1 MLRKVY
7 LYDHLKEQFG
17 GPHTFDVATPAEV
30 FRALAAN
37 FPQTFAPA
45 FRHGNYAIVAGPS
58 IDEGEQVS
66 LEMLGQF
73 NYGSEDIHILPVAE
87 GAKGGSGKAIIT
99 VILGVALIGVG
110 VAGAA
115 GAFGA
120 AAAGGAE
127 GGALG
132 LNFAGEIGFA
142 GITYGN
148 VALFGASLL
157 LSGISGLL
165 TNLTDPT
172 KVGPTTASY
181 LLNGATNT
189 ADQGGPVPLVFGRF
203 RVGSTVVSTSLHAKD
218 ITVGSQNFTT
228 DVIDAKGNTI
238 VPHTPPSLFQE
249 GMVAPGLPDIQPYIA
264 WMYPYPAW
272 PGAGTVPTES

>member
-1 MLRKVY
+1 MLRKVH
-7 LYDHLKEQFG
+7 LYDHLKDQFG
-17 GPHTFDVATPAEV
+17 GPHLFDIGTPAEA

-45 FRHGNYAIVAGPS
+45 FRNGNYAIVAGAS
-58 IDEGEQVS
+58 IDDGEQVP
-66 LEMLGQF
+66 LELLGRF
-73 NYGSEDIHILPVAE
+73 TYGADDIHILPVAE
-87 GAKGGSGKAIIT
+87 GAKSGTGKAIAT
-99 VILGVALIGVG
+99 TILGVALIGIG

-115 GAFGA
+115 GVFGA
-120 AAAGGAE
+120 VAE
-127 GGALG
+127 SSGSVLG
-132 LNFAGEIGFA
+132 LNFGAEIGFA

-157 LSGISGLL
+157 LSGVAGLL
-165 TNLTDPT
+165 TNLTDPS

-181 LLNGATNT
+181 LLNGPTNT
-189 ADQGGPVPLVFGRF
+189 ADQGGAVPLVFGRF
-203 RVGSTVVSTSLHAKD
+203 RVGSTIVSTSLHAKD

-238 VPHTPPSLFQE
+238 SPHTPPDLFQV
-249 GMVAPGLPDIQPYIA
+249 GMVAPGLPDIEPYIA

-272 PGAGTVPTES
+272 PGSGTVPTES